1 MRRVNQRQVRFL
13 PDAAGAALEGRALLS
28 TFTVTNTD
36 DTGTGSL
43 RNAVALANAHNGTD
57 SIRFQSGLTGVISL
71 DSGQL
76 DLTDDVNILGPGA
89 RKIALTNPDG
99 RIFETHDVKATIAA
113 LSFLGGHADNGGA
126 ILQDRGDLTVK
137 DAVFVR
143 NHADNNG
150 GAIDN
155 VGGTFTGR
163 NDRFVANDAGGFGG
177 AFANERGSR
186 TKDDVSSYGLDSK
199 GKDKGHRPRPTPV
212 TTAAFTDS
220 SFVGNNAY
228 DGGAL
233 ANLDGS
239 SLSVAR
245 GSLVLNRSE
254 ADGGGIFSGR
264 GDRSKSIDAPD
275 TTDSTDATT
284 TDVAAMTTTPR
295 ARATRDLDLRLVKDG
310 WTSPTPSSWPMW
322 PAALGAASP
331 LEIARRSGT
340 TTSTSISPTTAAHS
354 SPSTVSSPRAAIRSW
369 EIRRPSAT
377 SFNRSGSPPGAW
389 RDIRSI
395 GRRHDGRRPIFLR
408 AYRNRVN
415 VPSAFCKYS
424 IPPHVTIF
432 PSDTG
437 TLPIPA
443 SKYP

>member
-1 MRRVNQRQVRFL
+1 MRHMDQRRRRFL

-28 TFTVTNTD
+28 TYTVTNTD
-36 DTGTGSL
+36 DAGAGSL
-43 RNAVALANAHNGTD
+43 RGAVALANAHDGTD
-57 SIRFQSGLTGVISL
+57 SIRFRPGLTGVISL
-71 DSGQL
+71 DGGQL

-89 RKIALTNPDG
+89 RRIALTNPDG
-99 RIFETHDVKATIAA
+99 RILETHDVKATIAG

-143 NHADNNG
+143 NHADGNG

-155 VGGTFTGR
+155 VGGKFTGR

-186 TKDDVSSYGLDSK
+186 TKDDVSPYGMDSK
-199 GKDKGHRPRPTPV
+199 GKDKGRRPRPTPV

-239 SLSVAR
+239 SLGVAR

-264 GDRSKSIDAPD
+264 GDRSRSIDAPD
-275 TTDSTDATT
+275 DTTDTE
-284 TDVAAMTTTPR
+284 DVSAMTADVGKGDKGRPSPR
-295 ARATRDLDLRLVKDG
+295 QGRLDVSDTEFLANVAGGLGGGIATRDRTTLRNDDFDFNIADNGGALFAVNRLLSESGDSLLGNTAPERDLV
-310 WTSPTPSSWPMW
+310 
-322 PAALGAASP
+322 
-331 LEIARRSGT
+331 
-340 TTSTSISPTTAAHS
+340 
-354 SPSTVSSPRAAIRSW
+354 
-369 EIRRPSAT
+369 
-377 SFNRSGSPPGAW
+377 
-389 RDIRSI
+389 
-395 GRRHDGRRPIFLR
+395 
-408 AYRNRVN
+408 
-415 VPSAFCKYS
+415 
-424 IPPHVTIF
+424 
-432 PSDTG
+432 
-437 TLPIPA
+437 
-443 SKYP
+443 

>member
-1 MRRVNQRQVRFL
+1 MRRVNQRKVRFL

-76 DLTDDVNILGPGA
+76 DLTDNVNILGPGA

-275 TTDSTDATT
+275 DATDS
-284 TDVAAMTTTPR
+284 TDVAAMTDEASLADPSSKGHRPSPR
-295 ARATRDLDLRLVKDG
+295 QGRLDVSDTEFLANVAGGLGGGIATRDRTTLRNDDFDFNIADNGGALFAINRFLSESGDSLLGNTAPERDLV
-310 WTSPTPSSWPMW
+310 
-322 PAALGAASP
+322 
-331 LEIARRSGT
+331 
-340 TTSTSISPTTAAHS
+340 
-354 SPSTVSSPRAAIRSW
+354 
-369 EIRRPSAT
+369 
-377 SFNRSGSPPGAW
+377 
-389 RDIRSI
+389 
-395 GRRHDGRRPIFLR
+395 
-408 AYRNRVN
+408 
-415 VPSAFCKYS
+415 
-424 IPPHVTIF
+424 
-432 PSDTG
+432 
-437 TLPIPA
+437 
-443 SKYP
+443 

>member
-1 MRRVNQRQVRFL
+1 MRRVNLRKVRFL
-13 PDAAGAALEGRALLS
+13 PDVAGATLEGRALLS
-28 TFTVTNTD
+28 TYTVTNTD

-43 RNAVALANAHNGTD
+43 RDAVDKANAHNGTD

-113 LSFLGGHADNGGA
+113 LSFVGGHADNGGA

-143 NHADNNG
+143 NHADSNG

-155 VGGTFTGR
+155 VGGKFTGR

-186 TKDDVSSYGLDSK
+186 TKDDVSALGADSK
-199 GKDKGHRPRPTPV
+199 GKDHGRPKPQPK
-212 TTAAFTDS
+212 TTASFTGS

-245 GSLVLNRSE
+245 GSLILNRSE

-275 TTDSTDATT
+275 DATDTTDT
-284 TDVAAMTTTPR
+284 TDVAAMTTSDKGGKGDRPTPR
-295 ARATRDLDLRLVKDG
+295 GVLAVSDTEFLANVAGGLGGGIATRDRTTLRNDDFDFNIADNGGALFAVNRLLSETNDSLLGNTAPERDL
-310 WTSPTPSSWPMW
+310 
-322 PAALGAASP
+322 
-331 LEIARRSGT
+331 I
-340 TTSTSISPTTAAHS
+340 
-354 SPSTVSSPRAAIRSW
+354 
-369 EIRRPSAT
+369 
-377 SFNRSGSPPGAW
+377 
-389 RDIRSI
+389 
-395 GRRHDGRRPIFLR
+395 
-408 AYRNRVN
+408 
-415 VPSAFCKYS
+415 
-424 IPPHVTIF
+424 
-432 PSDTG
+432 
-437 TLPIPA
+437 
-443 SKYP
+443 

>member
-1 MRRVNQRQVRFL
+1 MRRVNQRKRRFL
-13 PDAAGAALEGRALLS
+13 PDGAAAALEGRALLS
-28 TFTVTNTD
+28 TYTVTNTD
-36 DTGTGSL
+36 DAGAGSL
-43 RNAVALANAHNGTD
+43 RGAVALANAHNGTD
-57 SIRFQSGLTGVISL
+57 TIRFQSGLQGVISL

-113 LSFLGGHADNGGA
+113 LSFVGGHADNGGA

-143 NHADNNG
+143 NHADDNG

-155 VGGTFTGR
+155 VGGKFTGR

-177 AFANERGSR
+177 AFANERGSQ
-186 TKDDVSSYGLDSK
+186 TKDDVSSYGMDSK

-212 TTAAFTDS
+212 TIAAFTDS
-220 SFVGNNAY
+220 SFVSDNAY

-245 GSLVLNRSE
+245 GSLILNRSE

-275 TTDSTDATT
+275 DSTDSTDVT
-284 TDVAAMTTTPR
+284 AMTDSSSSKGDKGNRPSPR
-295 ARATRDLDLRLVKDG
+295 QGRLDVSNTEFLANVAGGLGGGLASRDRTSLRNNDFDFNIADNGGALFAVNRFLSESGDSLLGNTAPERDLV
-310 WTSPTPSSWPMW
+310 
-322 PAALGAASP
+322 
-331 LEIARRSGT
+331 
-340 TTSTSISPTTAAHS
+340 
-354 SPSTVSSPRAAIRSW
+354 
-369 EIRRPSAT
+369 
-377 SFNRSGSPPGAW
+377 
-389 RDIRSI
+389 
-395 GRRHDGRRPIFLR
+395 
-408 AYRNRVN
+408 
-415 VPSAFCKYS
+415 
-424 IPPHVTIF
+424 
-432 PSDTG
+432 
-437 TLPIPA
+437 
-443 SKYP
+443 